1 MASANLFQQYLQPV
15 RSVQDYAADMDKA
28 EANQLDLQGQR
39 RQNEIAALTADQ
51 TRQTMASSAEDR
63 NALQRLAATWGA
75 DTSIDQRVAS
85 LRNSGRPALMQQADA
100 LEKQGLEKQKTG
112 AEVSAKN
119 ADAIAS
125 AIKNSRTWLDGIS
138 TPEQYI
144 AWHEANHRDPALGP
158 YLEARGITADQA
170 RANIE
175 QALKTPGGF
184 ERMLME
190 SKLGAEKTYAN
201 LMKQREM
208 DETARHN
215 KAGEASASGQLALS
229 RDRLSFEKEQPKGQV
244 VQSDQGM
251 VLVDPRNGKSI
262 PITAQ
267 DGSPLGPK
275 LKDLPTAA
283 SSAIMSNAQNINKV
297 QQAIDLLDGKNAG
310 ALKGDSNATGLKG
323 YLPQPILNRMDPD
336 GVDTRAMVTDIGSLV
351 LHDRSGAAVTASETP
366 RLLPFIP
373 LPTDDNATARKKL
386 VRFKQ
391 IYEQEQQAYLDAY
404 SKDQGYKTPKVPTP
418 VPATTGSIPKVGT
431 IEDGHRFKGGNPADR
446 NNWEKVK

>member
-1 MASANLFQQYLQPV
+1 MASANLFHQYLQPV

-28 EANQLDLQGQR
+28 EANQLALQGQR

-170 RANIE
+170 RARITK
-175 QALKTPGGF
+175 ALSQPGGF
-184 ERMLME
+184 AKMLNE
-190 SKLGAEKTYAN
+190 SKLGAEKAYDN
-201 LMKQREM
+201 LLKEAQQAEV
-208 DETARHN
+208 ARHN
-215 KAGEASASGQLALS
+215 KSSEGIQVRGQNMVDARAKEGNSVKAVEIQAGGKPPPGYRWKGDGTLEAIPGGPGDKLPESQQKQVVGTQNLSNAIREYREALKTFGTLDAVKPDQRAMMGTKYNNMMLQAKEAYNLGVLNGPDFAILQSVVTDPRSIKGVITSNNALDTQAAELDRIMSGVAQTSSQLKPRGGATQTSGQA
-229 RDRLSFEKEQPKGQV
+229 PK
-244 VQSDQGM
+244 
-251 VLVDPRNGKSI
+251 
-262 PITAQ
+262 A
-267 DGSPLGPK
+267 
-275 LKDLPTAA
+275 
-283 SSAIMSNAQNINKV
+283 
-297 QQAIDLLDGKNAG
+297 
-310 ALKGDSNATGLKG
+310 
-323 YLPQPILNRMDPD
+323 
-336 GVDTRAMVTDIGSLV
+336 
-351 LHDRSGAAVTASETP
+351 
-366 RLLPFIP
+366 
-373 LPTDDNATARKKL
+373 
-386 VRFKQ
+386 
-391 IYEQEQQAYLDAY
+391 
-404 SKDQGYKTPKVPTP
+404 
-418 VPATTGSIPKVGT
+418 GT
-431 IEDGHRFKGGNPADR
+431 IEDGHRFKGGDPSNPS
-446 NNWEKVK
+446 NWEKVK

>member
-28 EANQLDLQGQR
+28 EANQLALQGQR

-158 YLEARGITADQA
+158 YLESRGITADQA
-170 RANIE
+170 RARITK
-175 QALKTPGGF
+175 ALSQPGGF
-184 ERMLME
+184 AKMLNE
-190 SKLGAEKTYAN
+190 SKLGAEKAYDN
-201 LMKQREM
+201 LLEEAKQAE
-208 DETARHN
+208 AVRHN
-215 KAGEASASGQLALS
+215 KVVESTASGQLALS
-229 RDRLSFEKEQPKGQV
+229 RDRLSFDKQQQKGP
-244 VQSDQGM
+244 GNATEGE
-251 VLVDPRNGKSI
+251 RN
-262 PITAQ
+262 
-267 DGSPLGPK
+267 
-275 LKDLPTAA
+275 AA
-283 SSAIMSNAQNINKV
+283 GYLMRMTEASK
-297 QQAIDLLDGKNAG
+297 LLDQFEG
-310 ALKGDSNATGLKG
+310 
-323 YLPQPILNRMDPD
+323 
-336 GVDTRAMVTDIGSLV
+336 
-351 LHDRSGAAVTASETP
+351 SGAATYGTQTAAAVPFVGGAIRRAVMTPDQQQYRQAQEDWVRAKLRKESGASIATDEMDREIETYFP
-366 RLLPFIP
+366 MPGEGKEVIAQKRKAR
-373 LPTDDNATARKKL
+373 ATANAAMRQSSG
-386 VRFKQ
+386 R
-391 IYEQEQQAYLDAY
+391 
-404 SKDQGYKTPKVPTP
+404 
-418 VPATTGSIPKVGT
+418 ATTPEAANSTGGS
-431 IEDGHRFKGGNPADR
+431 DGGIDFGSLK
-446 NNWEKVK
+446 

>member
-28 EANQLDLQGQR
+28 EANQLALQGQR

-100 LEKQGLEKQKTG
+100 LEKQGLEKQKTD

-170 RANIE
+170 RARITK
-175 QALKTPGGF
+175 ALSQPGGF
-184 ERMLME
+184 AKMLNE
-190 SKLGAEKTYAN
+190 SKLGAEKAYDN
-201 LMKQREM
+201 LLKEAQQAEV
-208 DETARHN
+208 ARHN
-215 KAGEASASGQLALS
+215 KVAEADASGQLALS
-229 RDRLSFEKEQPKGQV
+229 RDRLSFDKQQQKGP
-244 VQSDQGM
+244 GNATEGE
-251 VLVDPRNGKSI
+251 RN
-262 PITAQ
+262 
-267 DGSPLGPK
+267 
-275 LKDLPTAA
+275 AA
-283 SSAIMSNAQNINKV
+283 GYLMRMTEASK
-297 QQAIDLLDGKNAG
+297 LLDQFEG
-310 ALKGDSNATGLKG
+310 
-323 YLPQPILNRMDPD
+323 
-336 GVDTRAMVTDIGSLV
+336 
-351 LHDRSGAAVTASETP
+351 SGAATYGTQTAAAVPFVGGAIRRAVMTPDQQQYRQAQEDWVRAKLRKESGASIATDEMDREIETYFP
-366 RLLPFIP
+366 MPGEGKEVIAQKRKAR
-373 LPTDDNATARKKL
+373 ATANAAMRQSSG
-386 VRFKQ
+386 R
-391 IYEQEQQAYLDAY
+391 
-404 SKDQGYKTPKVPTP
+404 
-418 VPATTGSIPKVGT
+418 ATTPEAANSTGGS
-431 IEDGHRFKGGNPADR
+431 DGGIDFGSLK
-446 NNWEKVK
+446 

>member
-28 EANQLDLQGQR
+28 EANQLALQGQR

-112 AEVSAKN
+112 AEVSAKK

-201 LMKQREM
+201 LMKQREI

-229 RDRLSFEKEQPKGQV
+229 RDRLSFDKQQQKGP
-244 VQSDQGM
+244 GNATEGE
-251 VLVDPRNGKSI
+251 RN
-262 PITAQ
+262 
-267 DGSPLGPK
+267 
-275 LKDLPTAA
+275 AA
-283 SSAIMSNAQNINKV
+283 GYLMRMTEASK
-297 QQAIDLLDGKNAG
+297 LLDQFEG
-310 ALKGDSNATGLKG
+310 
-323 YLPQPILNRMDPD
+323 
-336 GVDTRAMVTDIGSLV
+336 
-351 LHDRSGAAVTASETP
+351 SGAATYGTQTASAVPFVGGAIRRAVMTPEQQQYRQAQEDWVRAKLRKESGASIATDEMDREIETYFP
-366 RLLPFIP
+366 MPGEGKEVIAQKRKAR
-373 LPTDDNATARKKL
+373 ATANAAMRQSSG
-386 VRFKQ
+386 R
-391 IYEQEQQAYLDAY
+391 AA
-404 SKDQGYKTPKVPTP
+404 TPESVTS
-418 VPATTGSIPKVGT
+418 TGSSNGVIDFGSLK
-431 IEDGHRFKGGNPADR
+431 
-446 NNWEKVK
+446 

>member
-28 EANQLDLQGQR
+28 EANQLALQGQR
-39 RQNEIAALTADQ
+39 RQNESAALTADQ

-208 DETARHN
+208 DETDRHN

-229 RDRLSFEKEQPKGQV
+229 RDRLSFDKQQQKGP
-244 VQSDQGM
+244 GNATEGE
-251 VLVDPRNGKSI
+251 RN
-262 PITAQ
+262 
-267 DGSPLGPK
+267 
-275 LKDLPTAA
+275 AA
-283 SSAIMSNAQNINKV
+283 GYLMRMTEASK
-297 QQAIDLLDGKNAG
+297 LLDQFEG
-310 ALKGDSNATGLKG
+310 
-323 YLPQPILNRMDPD
+323 
-336 GVDTRAMVTDIGSLV
+336 
-351 LHDRSGAAVTASETP
+351 SGAATYGTQTAAAVPFVGGAIRRAVMTPEQQQYRQAQEDWVRAKLRKESGASIATDEMDREIETYFP
-366 RLLPFIP
+366 MPGEGKEVIAQKRKAR
-373 LPTDDNATARKKL
+373 ATANAAMRQSSG
-386 VRFKQ
+386 R
-391 IYEQEQQAYLDAY
+391 AA
-404 SKDQGYKTPKVPTP
+404 TPESVTS
-418 VPATTGSIPKVGT
+418 TGSSNGVIDFGSLK
-431 IEDGHRFKGGNPADR
+431 
-446 NNWEKVK
+446 

>member
-28 EANQLDLQGQR
+28 EANQLALQGQR

-201 LMKQREM
+201 LMQQREF
-208 DETARHN
+208 DLKAKNELIGPDGKVNTALLGAKQQVA
-215 KAGEASASGQLALS
+215 KAG
-229 RDRLSFEKEQPKGQV
+229 
-244 VQSDQGM
+244 
-251 VLVDPRNGKSI
+251 
-262 PITAQ
+262 
-267 DGSPLGPK
+267 
-275 LKDLPTAA
+275 A
-283 SSAIMSNAQNINKV
+283 SSVNVNTGQKGFENELKLRGDFRGEPVYKAHQEMQSAYSQIQQSLKQATPAGDLAGATKIMKLLDPGSVVRESELGMAMAATGLLDRVQNYAQNIISGNKLTPKQRGEFQKLADALYGESV
-297 QQAIDLLDGKNAG
+297 KAYNSKRSEYQKLGGEYGLNADRAVG
-310 ALKGDSNATGLKG
+310 APASMAANPGG
-323 YLPQPILNRMDPD
+323 
-336 GVDTRAMVTDIGSLV
+336 GVVDFGSL
-351 LHDRSGAAVTASETP
+351 
-366 RLLPFIP
+366 
-373 LPTDDNATARKKL
+373 K
-386 VRFKQ
+386 
-391 IYEQEQQAYLDAY
+391 
-404 SKDQGYKTPKVPTP
+404 
-418 VPATTGSIPKVGT
+418 
-431 IEDGHRFKGGNPADR
+431 
-446 NNWEKVK
+446 

>member
-28 EANQLDLQGQR
+28 EANQLALQGQR

-63 NALQRLAATWGA
+63 NALQSLAATWGA

-138 TPEQYI
+138 TPEQYL
-144 AWHEANHRDPALGP
+144 AWHEANHRDPVLGP
-158 YLEARGITADQA
+158 YLESRGITAGQA
-170 RANIE
+170 RDNID

-201 LMKQREM
+201 LMQQREF
-208 DETARHN
+208 DLKAKNELIGPDGKVNTALLGAKQQVA
-215 KAGEASASGQLALS
+215 KAG
-229 RDRLSFEKEQPKGQV
+229 
-244 VQSDQGM
+244 
-251 VLVDPRNGKSI
+251 
-262 PITAQ
+262 
-267 DGSPLGPK
+267 
-275 LKDLPTAA
+275 A
-283 SSAIMSNAQNINKV
+283 SSVNINNGQKGFENELKLRGDFRGEPVYKAHQEMQSAYSQIQQSLKQATPAGDLAGATKIMKLLDPGSVVRESELGMAMAATGLLDRVQNYAQNIISGNKLTPKQRGEFQKLADALYGESV
-297 QQAIDLLDGKNAG
+297 KAYNSKRSEYQKLGGEYGLNADRAVG
-310 ALKGDSNATGLKG
+310 APASMAANPVG
-323 YLPQPILNRMDPD
+323 
-336 GVDTRAMVTDIGSLV
+336 GVIEFGSL
-351 LHDRSGAAVTASETP
+351 
-366 RLLPFIP
+366 
-373 LPTDDNATARKKL
+373 K
-386 VRFKQ
+386 
-391 IYEQEQQAYLDAY
+391 
-404 SKDQGYKTPKVPTP
+404 
-418 VPATTGSIPKVGT
+418 
-431 IEDGHRFKGGNPADR
+431 
-446 NNWEKVK
+446 